1 MLIIFLALGLIG
13 VLLTQSTSAFSAK
26 LPFYQERLSTLQSD
40 ALLLLQSWEVPVD
53 VSLLAEAFPLGSL
66 LTFAGS
72 ALRSLGA
79 VLSNGFL
86 IILTVI
92 FILAEAASFSPK
104 LRAVLSNPDRDLAH
118 FGRITGTMNRYIAIK
133 TSVSVL
139 TGILVSLFLWTLDVD
154 FPILWG
160 LVALLLNFIPTIGS
174 IIAGIPPVLLA
185 LVQLGPAEAGLVV
198 VGFFLVNTIV
208 GNILE
213 PRYMGQGLGLSALIV
228 FVSLI
233 FWGWLFGPVGM
244 LLSVPLTMSAKI
256 ALEASPNTT
265 WLARLLAPSHEILH
279 CPKHQLTQMH
289 HQTPTGTS
297 PMSQYERPN
306 IAAMQG
312 YASGE
317 QPQDQQVIKLNTN
330 ENPYPP
336 SPKVAKA
343 LAALLRINCASIL
356 NRSGPSSGHRVP
368 SWLGHGKRGY
378 HPRWRRGPA
387 SGCDH
392 LVSPDG
398 SRLY

>member
-1 MLIIFLALGLIG
+1 MTDRDNKDRARAGQGFVVFAALIIITAGLKAAQAIVVPMLLAVFIATIAATPMFWFKSKGLSNGVALGLVVLIIFLALGLIG

-139 TGILVSLFLWTLDVD
+139 TGILVTLFLWALEVD

-256 ALEASPNTT
+256 ALEASPSTT
-265 WLARLLAPSHEILH
+265 WLARLLAPSHEIQELSEA
-279 CPKHQLTQMH
+279 PADTDA
-289 HQTPTGTS
+289 P
-297 PMSQYERPN
+297 PN
-306 IAAMQG
+306 
-312 YASGE
+312 SDRE
-317 QPQDQQVIKLNTN
+317 
-330 ENPYPP
+330 
-336 SPKVAKA
+336 
-343 LAALLRINCASIL
+343 
-356 NRSGPSSGHRVP
+356 
-368 SWLGHGKRGY
+368 
-378 HPRWRRGPA
+378 PA
-387 SGCDH
+387 
-392 LVSPDG
+392 P
-398 SRLY
+398 